1 MKYALRA
8 AITALSIANIPPA
21 MAGDSSLNPDTFFT
35 RLPGATAEAPA
46 ENVPST
52 ERSGQAAQADT
63 QPARGPWLF
72 PPVGKYLDRQ
82 G

>member
-35 RLPGATAEAPA
+35 RLPGATAEASA
-46 ENVPST
+46 QAGQ
-52 ERSGQAAQADT
+52 SGQAVQAAT
-63 QPARGPWLF
+63 QSRHGPWLF
-72 PPVGKYLDRQ
+72 PPIGKYLDHQ

>member
-35 RLPGATAEAPA
+35 RLPDAPA
-46 ENVPST
+46 EAAAQT
-52 ERSGQAAQADT
+52 GRSGQAVQAAT
-63 QPARGPWLF
+63 QSARGPWLF
-72 PPVGKYLDRQ
+72 PPIGKYLDRQ

>member
-35 RLPGATAEAPA
+35 RLSDAPA
-46 ENVPST
+46 EASAQNVPST
-52 ERSGQAAQADT
+52 GRSGQAVQAAP
-63 QPARGPWLF
+63 QSARGPWLF
-72 PPVGKYLDRQ
+72 PPIGKYLDRQ